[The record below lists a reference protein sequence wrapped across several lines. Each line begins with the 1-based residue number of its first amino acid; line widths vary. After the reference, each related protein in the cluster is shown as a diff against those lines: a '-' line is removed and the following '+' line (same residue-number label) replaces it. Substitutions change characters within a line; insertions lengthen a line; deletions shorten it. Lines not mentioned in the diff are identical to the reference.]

1 MSSAPAPDAAAAPP
15 PVAAVDA
22 SEDTTP
28 AGAGFSALADA
39 AAAPPADVVDKQAAA
54 LLEAQEK
61 RGAEG
66 GKLGGVLLE
75 GWAGMPM
82 NERILEHHPNIEVTR
97 ASPQTAT
104 GRKSVS

>member
-1 MSSAPAPDAAAAPP
+1 MSVKSPLRKAIPE
-15 PVAAVDA
+15 PVCL
-22 SEDTTP
+22 SLTDT
-28 AGAGFSALADA
+28 
-39 AAAPPADVVDKQAAA
+39 AAPPADVVDKQAAA

-97 ASPQTAT
+97 ASPQNISPAD
-104 GRKSVS
+104 RR

>member
-22 SEDTTP
+22 SEGTTP
-28 AGAGFSALADA
+28 ADAGLLALVDA

-66 GKLGGVLLE
+66 GKLG
-75 GWAGMPM
+75 A
-82 NERILEHHPNIEVTR
+82 
-97 ASPQTAT
+97 AT
-104 GRKSVS
+104 FLGKR